1 MFACRSRFKGYDMMI
16 GWANTVVHVSK
27 NLEARGH
34 PISPQDNLKERV
46 RFALEQFGYLFLFR
60 EGCVAVA
67 YKGNELVKFFLA
79 KYWNYTSHGV
89 CAGKSA
95 IYYTEDK
102 MNTVYKTGIFVILS
116 NQNLFT

>member
-1 MFACRSRFKGYDMMI
+1 MVD
-16 GWANTVVHVSK
+16 
-27 NLEARGH
+27 
-34 PISPQDNLKERV
+34 RV
-46 RFALEQFGYLFLFR
+46 RFAVEQFGYLFLFR

-67 YKGNELVKFFLA
+67 YKGKRLVKRFRP

-102 MNTVYKTGIFVILS
+102 MNTVYKTGILAILS